1 MDGGHSRGR
10 RLRAEEGFLAASILD
25 ALRAQKMRRK
35 IENVLDPI
43 RFLVLC
49 SLSLSTN
56 LGFLGVRYNEISS

>member
-1 MDGGHSRGR
+1 
-10 RLRAEEGFLAASILD
+10 LAASILD